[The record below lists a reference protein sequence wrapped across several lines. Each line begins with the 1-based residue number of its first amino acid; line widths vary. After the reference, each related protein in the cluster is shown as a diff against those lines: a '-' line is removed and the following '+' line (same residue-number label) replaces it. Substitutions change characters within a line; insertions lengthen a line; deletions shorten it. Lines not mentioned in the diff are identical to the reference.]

1 MSISQINSLISHTIN
16 ILLAMNFI
24 AALFISN
31 LLHVLPADTSQYQLV
46 VGSYTKKGNP
56 GIEVYA
62 VNAISGKPSL
72 LYTKENQNASY
83 ITLANNGKSM
93 YAVSEGAK
101 DASFVTAYRLGSNNQ
116 FEKINQA
123 PIKGAAPC
131 FITFRQESKTV
142 YTANYTSG
150 SLSVFKTDPNGQL
163 LPIAQEIN
171 YNGSSIN
178 KSRQESSHAHNVV
191 LSPDQS
197 FLLVTDLGADKI
209 YLHKIYADGLVDANY
224 STIAITPGNG
234 PRHFVFDKK
243 GNYGY
248 LINEL
253 SGTVDVFSIHQ
264 NKFDKIQSIIADTSS
279 SKTAKGSGDIHI
291 SPSGKWIITTN
302 RVTSEELTIFK
313 IGENGIL
320 SKMYH
325 QPVAQRP
332 RNFSFS
338 PTGNF
343 VFVASQAEDK
353 VQIFSFDDATGKLI
367 DTHQDLTIKGPV
379 CLVFANEP
387 MEVNPE
393 ERIKQLNIQL
403 IPVVPPIANYV
414 KQVQVGN
421 LLYLSGHGPD
431 KPEGGQM
438 YGHLGK
444 DVTIEEGQLAARLTG
459 ISMLSTLKS
468 YIGDLNKVKRIVKV
482 LGLVNSDPNF
492 TQQPQVMNGFS
503 NLMVE
508 IFGERGKHARSAFG
522 VAALPNNISV
532 EIEMII
538 ELK

>member
-1 MSISQINSLISHTIN
+1 
-16 ILLAMNFI
+16 MNFI
-24 AALFISN
+24 AALFVSN
-31 LLHVLPADTSQYQLV
+31 LLHFLPSDTSQYQLV

-56 GIEVYA
+56 GIEVYS
-62 VNAISGKPSL
+62 VNAITGKPSL

-83 ITLANNGKSM
+83 LTLANNGKSM
-93 YAVSEGAK
+93 FAVSEGAK
-101 DASFVTAYRLGSNNQ
+101 DASFVTAYKMGSNNQ

-123 PIKGAAPC
+123 AIKGAAPC

-171 YNGSSIN
+171 YSGSSIN
-178 KSRQESSHAHNVV
+178 KSRQETSHAHNVV

-197 FLLVTDLGADKI
+197 YLLVTDLGADKI
-209 YLHKIYADGLVDANY
+209 YMHKIYADGLVDEKY
-224 STIAITPGNG
+224 STIKITPGNG

-264 NKFDKIQSIIADTSS
+264 NKFDKIQTIIADTSS
-279 SKTAKGSGDIHI
+279 TKTAKGSGDIHI
-291 SPSGKWIITTN
+291 SPSGKWLITTN

-313 IGENGIL
+313 IGENGLL

-325 QPVAQRP
+325 QPVAPRP

-338 PTGNF
+338 PIGNF

-353 VQIFSFDDATGKLI
+353 VQIFAFDDATGKLT

-393 ERIKQLNIQL
+393 ERIKQLNLQL

-421 LLYLSGHGPD
+421 LVYLSGHGPD
-431 KPEGGQM
+431 KPGGGQM

-492 TQQPQVMNGFS
+492 TQQPQVINGFS

-508 IFGERGKHARSAFG
+508 IFGESGKHARSAVG

-532 EIEMII
+532 EIEMIV